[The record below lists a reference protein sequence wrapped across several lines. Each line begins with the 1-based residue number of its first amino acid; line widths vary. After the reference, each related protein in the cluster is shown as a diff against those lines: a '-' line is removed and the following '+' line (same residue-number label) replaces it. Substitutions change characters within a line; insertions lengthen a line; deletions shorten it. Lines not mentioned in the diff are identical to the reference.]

1 VKWGN
6 LPAILADSFQMEQ
19 LFQNLISNSLK
30 YHQSGIPPVIN
41 IYSKQTNKNELE
53 IYFEDNGIGFEE
65 KYSDRIFQPFQ
76 RLHGRSQFSG
86 TGIGLAICQKII
98 DRHGGSIKVKS
109 APNKGSTFIIIFQT
123 SRSA

>member
-1 VKWGN
+1 
-6 LPAILADSFQMEQ
+6 MEQ